1 MSITRYPAQPTE
13 TKYLFIDGAYLD
25 EINKKIASVCFDNAH
40 FDLNYESIGAGFKR
54 VFYYDCLPGQKVGE
68 SEGEYKAR
76 TEDKRA
82 MLDRIGQLPGFHVRQ
97 GVVVREGRGNH
108 QKTIDVKIAVDMFS
122 HTMQRNMES
131 ATLLAGDLD
140 FLPVIKALVR
150 AGMHVVLWYEKTSV
164 SKELLQKVD
173 EAEVLC
179 DKRMFRWSTQAF
191 HQKYAQPEILN
202 VYTDGRAILENG
214 ELVKAGNA
222 PGRRKIE
229 LRRHEDKWC
238 IVEWPAQGEPNFY
251 RHEDLK
257 FMECYLRERR
267 IEILWNGGKAC

>member
-1 MSITRYPAQPTE
+1 MPITRYPTQPTE

-25 EINKKIASVCFDNAH
+25 EINKKIASACFDHAY
-40 FDLNYESIGAGFKR
+40 FDLNYASIGAGYKR

-68 SEGEYKAR
+68 SEEEYKIR
-76 TEDKRA
+76 TEDKRTF
-82 MLDRIGQLPGFHVRQ
+82 LENLGQLPGFHVRQ
-97 GVVVREGRGNH
+97 GVVVRAGRGNH

-164 SKELLQKVD
+164 SRELLQKVD

-191 HQKYAQPEILN
+191 RQRYAQPECLN
-202 VYTDGRAILENG
+202 VYTDGKIILENG
-214 ELVKAGNA
+214 ELVKSGTAV
-222 PGRRKIE
+222 GREKIE
-229 LRRHEDKWC
+229 LRKYEDKWC
-238 IVEWPAQGEPNFY
+238 IVEWKAHGELNFY

-257 FMECYLRERR
+257 FLEYYLRDRQVLIIWE
-267 IEILWNGGKAC
+267 NT